1 LTSAGEIFG
10 LAAAIVAV
18 GGAAITIYQAMARRY
33 RQTIGSR
40 RALARQLYQLAA
52 GTTIRWVEERL
63 GTPAFTREFQALPGT
78 REMVYYTGHAWVQV
92 LADTDDAVVRFSI
105 TVTDPRFRFQ
115 IRDLTNH
122 QLTARL
128 GHTHFADAGTQ
139 LETQGQSLRIGAH
152 NHEYAEAYWFGNPG
166 NYQWYVLSHNDAVG
180 VGTFTWSVSGHG
192 MLSFQTGVLESR
204 DGTHRH
210 PAPTPDDLATFRA
223 NTTINTFTV
232 LGPWRAATD
241 GSPLGKSSLAE
252 PRGPDST
259 QVRVIVPTPR
269 ERRLRRRRARRWNRK
284 TLREMKRQPQWPGTE
299 TITNLHSGKAE

>member
-1 LTSAGEIFG
+1 VNLTSAGEIFG

-18 GGAAITIYQAMARRY
+18 GGAAITIYRAMARLY

-63 GTPAFTREFQALPGT
+63 GTPAFTREFQALPGV
-78 REMVYYTGHAWVQV
+78 REMVYYTRHAWVQILV
-92 LADTDDAVVRFSI
+92 DTDDAVVRFSI
-105 TVTDPRFRFQ
+105 TVTDRRLRFQ

-128 GHTHFADAGTQ
+128 GHSRFADAGTQ
-139 LETQGQSLRIGAH
+139 LEPQGQSLRIGAH

-180 VGTFTWSVSGHG
+180 VGTFTWSVDGHG
-192 MLSFQTGVLESR
+192 LSSFQTGVLESR
-204 DGTHRH
+204 DATLRH
-210 PAPTPDDLATFRA
+210 PAPTPDDLAAFRA
-223 NTTINTFTV
+223 KTTINTFTV
-232 LGPWRAATD
+232 LGPSRTPTD
-241 GSPLGKSSLAE
+241 GSPLGVSSLAE
-252 PRGPDST
+252 PRGPDSN
-259 QVRVIVPTPR
+259 QVRVMAPTPR

-284 TLREMKRQPQWPGTE
+284 TLREMKRQPELPG
-299 TITNLHSGKAE
+299 A